1 MDSVLN
7 FKWREPFVWLV
18 PIPNRYAGELEK
30 YHVTMTRCKEP
41 IALWYYFAVWKKPI
55 HSDDKLERKALF
67 VFYIS
72 NISIF
77 RLQSCTQPYQS
88 FDGFTISI
96 QSLLGQKNQHNFGMS
111 LHVKV
116 HVSQALHL

>member
-41 IALWYYFAVWKKPI
+41 IALWYYFGEAI
-55 HSDDKLERKALF
+55 
-67 VFYIS
+67 
-72 NISIF
+72 
-77 RLQSCTQPYQS
+77 LQSQK
-88 FDGFTISI
+88 
-96 QSLLGQKNQHNFGMS
+96 GQYTVRMN
-111 LHVKV
+111 
-116 HVSQALHL
+116 